1 MTVEA
6 TLVVVV
12 VVAAVAANTE
22 VAAVVVAV
30 TLEAETLVAEDVA
43 VEDHPEVVAAAA
55 DAQGP
60 ERNATSA
67 NRWVTMQGT
76 APLSMRDATNATN
89 LAILPE
95 TAAKTSI
102 LPLHFQA
109 LATTVANLAT
119 YRRVAQKVTA
129 KSATP
134 AAKVAILL
142 GIAQARL
149 TAVDVAVAVMTANV
163 TTAEKLGTFPVNA
176 PRLAVTPTSGRFT
189 Y

>member
-1 MTVEA
+1 MTSVVVAAAVAVAA
-6 TLVVVV
+6 TSEVV
-12 VVAAVAANTE
+12 VVAA
-22 VAAVVVAV
+22 

-43 VEDHPEVVAAAA
+43 VEDHPVVVAVAV
-55 DAQGP
+55 DAQGA

-67 NRWVTMQGT
+67 NRWGTMQGT
-76 APLSMRDATNATN
+76 APLNMRDATNATN
-89 LAILPE
+89 LAILPG
-95 TAAKTSI
+95 TAPKTSI

-134 AAKVAILL
+134 AATLAILL
-142 GIAQARL
+142 GIAPLRVTVVAAAAAA
-149 TAVDVAVAVMTANV
+149 AVAAVMTANV

-176 PRLAVTPTSGRFT
+176 PRLAVTQATGRIT
-189 Y
+189 L